1 MTDTAHKV
9 AVIVSRE
16 LRVDLDRCTPD
27 AVLESLGADKPAI
40 AGIVVDIEDELNAAI
55 CSDATFEAIRT
66 IADLIAIA
74 NVAAPRAIAA

>member
-16 LRVDLDRCTPD
+16 LRVDLDRCTPN
-27 AVLESLGADKPAI
+27 ATLESLGADLPAI
-40 AGIVVDIEDELNAAI
+40 ASITIEIEDDLGAAR
-55 CSDATFEAIRT
+55 CSEETFYAIET
-66 IADLIAIA
+66 VADLIAIA